1 MKHNKRQLSVTSGD
15 VVIIKGNEKN
25 RGQWEL
31 GIVDELF
38 PGSDGVIRAVK
49 LQAGKSYLE
58 RPIQHLYPL
67 ELSCNR
73 TTDKPKAPLNAEV
86 PTFRPTRDTASLQGC
101 EFKVSQ
107 VMRSLVDDE
116 QLSLKIWTFDWDI
129 LSIFAFIVVASRI
142 IHICHCNRSVK

>member
-25 RGQWEL
+25 RRQWKL
-31 GIVDELF
+31 GIVDKLF

-49 LQAGKSYLE
+49 LRAGKSYLE
-58 RPIQHLYPL
+58 RPIQQPYPL

-86 PTFRPTRDTASLQGC
+86 PTFRPTRDAAVTARVRIQSIA
-101 EFKVSQ
+101 S
-107 VMRSLVDDE
+107 DE
-116 QLSLKIWTFDWDI
+116 ESG
-129 LSIFAFIVVASRI
+129 
-142 IHICHCNRSVK
+142 

>member
-15 VVIIKGNEKN
+15 VVIIKGNKKN
-25 RGQWEL
+25 CGQWKL

-49 LQAGKSYLE
+49 LRAGKSYLE

-73 TTDKPKAPLNAEV
+73 TTDKPKAPLNAEA
-86 PTFRPTRDTASLQGC
+86 PTFRPTRDAAVAARVRIQSIAS
-101 EFKVSQ
+101 
-107 VMRSLVDDE
+107 DE
-116 QLSLKIWTFDWDI
+116 ESG
-129 LSIFAFIVVASRI
+129 
-142 IHICHCNRSVK
+142 